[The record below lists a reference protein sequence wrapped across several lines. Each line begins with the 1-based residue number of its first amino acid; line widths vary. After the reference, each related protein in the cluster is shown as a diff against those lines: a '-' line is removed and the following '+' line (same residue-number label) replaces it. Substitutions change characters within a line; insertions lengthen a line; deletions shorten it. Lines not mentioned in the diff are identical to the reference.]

1 MRVQLTEAALDER
14 RGGGRSSRQSC
25 NLTGGIPAA
34 SIAGVGCALNIAIE
48 VGYAPHTTK
57 LAKWYAEICI
67 PYKKG
72 RIFQRNPIF
81 KMPFDPSVRSGQA
94 FFAQGRLAP
103 TPVEGMYHLLHKYR
117 TASPGKGT
125 FKVRRLPPAVGSTWI
140 AVPSLGR
147 IHSVFSVPEAAER
160 STDTWPP

>member
-1 MRVQLTEAALDER
+1 MLR
-14 RGGGRSSRQSC
+14 
-25 NLTGGIPAA
+25 IPPNSPNGMQKSAYPTKA
-34 SIAGVGCALNIAIE
+34 SA
-48 VGYAPHTTK
+48 K
-57 LAKWYAEICI
+57 LQNSL

-125 FKVRRLPPAVGSTWI
+125 FKVRRLPLAVGSTRI
-140 AVPSLGR
+140 AVPSIGR